1 MIDQTTPPF
10 AAGDVAYTR
19 PSPGG
24 YASAAAVPT
33 DPAFAGTD
41 KAYAVPSLGGEFQ
54 PGSGKP
60 APTNSA
66 ISKGADADGGA
77 ADIAGATRIDVPPA
91 PTPPVIPAL
100 SATVAFPNIVMAGAA
115 DVAKTV
121 VVNYKVNAE
130 GSARGVTTTVPIG
143 SSAGT
148 AAALIAASMNANPFL
163 LGSTTSN
170 VVRVGTKAPHV
181 LNEIVS
187 VVITAAAGLM
197 AAETPPPPEDEPD
210 DDEDDAEEEEE
221 ETPSPAGR
229 AVLRRKARKSK

>member
-19 PSPGG
+19 PAPGG

-91 PTPPVIPAL
+91 PTPPAVVPLAV
-100 SATVAFPNIVMAGAA
+100 TVSGFDLIFSGVA
-115 DVAKTV
+115 DVAKILDV
-121 VVNYKVNAE
+121 AYKLVGNATNFHI
-130 GSARGVTTTVPIG
+130 ANIAVPLG
-143 SSAGT
+143 SSAGAT
-148 AAALIAASMNANPFL
+148 AALVAGRCNSSANLTAAQ
-163 LGSTTSN
+163 TSN
-170 VVRVGTKAPHV
+170 AVRVGAKTPNV
-181 LNEIVS
+181 LDTAGFGCT
-187 VVITAAAGLM
+187 ITAAVELE
-197 AAETPPPPEDEPD
+197 AEGTPPPPEDDPED
-210 DDEDDAEEEEE
+210 EDDEDE
-221 ETPSPAGR
+221 ETQPLPGKTVVR
-229 AVLRRKARKSK
+229 KKARKSK